1 MVQAVFF
8 DFDGVI
14 LDTAD
19 IKTEA
24 FGELYRDHGPE
35 FAARVLDYH
44 VRHGGI
50 SRVVKIRVFEREWL
64 GRPAD
69 EAREAVLVQRYAR
82 LVLDKVLAAPPMPG
96 ALETLE
102 ALRGR
107 LPLFVVSATPQPE
120 LRQICDDRDLTRLF
134 TEIHGS
140 PRIKTEII
148 AGACADHGLDPTAC
162 LMVGDATTDHDAAA
176 ALGMAFVGIVPPG
189 GRNLFP
195 PGTRL
200 RPDLV
205 GLAEDLVL

>member
-24 FGELYRDHGPE
+24 FGELYRDHGPD
-35 FAARVLDYH
+35 FAARVQDYH

-50 SRVVKIRVFEREWL
+50 SRVVKIRVYEREWL
-64 GRPAD
+64 GRPVD
-69 EAREAVLVQRYAR
+69 EAREAVLIQRYAG
-82 LVLDKVLAAPPMPG
+82 LVLDKVLAAPPLAG
-96 ALETLE
+96 ALETLD
-102 ALRGR
+102 ALQGR
-107 LPLFVVSATPQPE
+107 MPLFVVSATPQEE
-120 LRQICDDRDLTRLF
+120 LRHICDQRDLTRLF

-140 PRIKTEII
+140 PRKKPEILS
-148 AGACADHGLDPTAC
+148 AACAAHGLEPAAC
-162 LMVGDATTDHDAAA
+162 LMVGDATTDQDAAA
-176 ALGMAFVGIVPPG
+176 ALGMPFVGIVPPG
-189 GRNLFP
+189 GRNLFL

-205 GLAEDLVL
+205 GLADLV